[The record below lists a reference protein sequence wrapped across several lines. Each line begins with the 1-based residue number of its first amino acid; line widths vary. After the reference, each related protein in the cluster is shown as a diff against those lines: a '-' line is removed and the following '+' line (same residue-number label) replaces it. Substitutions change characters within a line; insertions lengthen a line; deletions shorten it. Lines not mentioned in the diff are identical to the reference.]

1 MSSTINMS
9 LKCSLWMK
17 RNFCF
22 VSPFTY
28 CLGMFSK
35 RQKVTIEER
44 RMWGEVSAFFIF
56 FLLEVGMWHL
66 GRPWTS
72 QPQVPQSWHWIRF
85 WGWVYR
91 YGNHHAP
98 VPLSTLKCHA
108 DVTTQKRCL
117 SVKQMERPTGQG
129 QKCRQRKSRTNFA
142 LKNQVLPVGGM
153 TQATGSQH
161 NSLPS

>member
-22 VSPFTY
+22 ISPFTY

-44 RMWGEVSAFFIF
+44 RMWDEVSAFSIF
-56 FLLEVGMWHL
+56 FLPEVGTWHL

-72 QPQVPQSWHWIRF
+72 QPQAPQSWHWIRF
-85 WGWVYR
+85 WGWVYK
-91 YGNHHAP
+91 YGNRKGNVSGWGGVAGSDEESDTP
-98 VPLSTLKCHA
+98 DGDEAQGLLRPQYLWSDSIIFWKVFLSLLC
-108 DVTTQKRCL
+108 Q
-117 SVKQMERPTGQG
+117 P
-129 QKCRQRKSRTNFA
+129 
-142 LKNQVLPVGGM
+142 
-153 TQATGSQH
+153 
-161 NSLPS
+161 

>member
-91 YGNHHAP
+91 YGNRKDNVSGWGGVAGSDEESDTYSWWRWGSGSHKTLTP
-98 VPLSTLKCHA
+98 VVWLHYFLKGISL
-108 DVTTQKRCL
+108 T
-117 SVKQMERPTGQG
+117 SVSILDP
-129 QKCRQRKSRTNFA
+129 
-142 LKNQVLPVGGM
+142 
-153 TQATGSQH
+153 
-161 NSLPS
+161 